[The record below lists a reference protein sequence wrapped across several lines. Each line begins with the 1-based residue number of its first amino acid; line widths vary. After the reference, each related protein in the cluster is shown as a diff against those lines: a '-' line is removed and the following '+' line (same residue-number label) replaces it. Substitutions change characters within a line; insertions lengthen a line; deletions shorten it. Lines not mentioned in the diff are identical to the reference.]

1 MVDSQFELSASM
13 VVEERYERDQEKSF
27 SLLTR
32 PLKNWSG
39 KNLFKL
45 ACAGRADFVNNY
57 CFQSYLDNI
66 WYGEIAVHVPQWKLN
81 CKVNYFLF
89 VWYFTT

>member
-1 MVDSQFELSASM
+1 MVI
-13 VVEERYERDQEKSF
+13 EERYERDQEKSF

-39 KNLFKL
+39 KSLYGL
-45 ACAGRADFVNNY
+45 AFAGEADFIHTY

-66 WYGEIAVHVPQWKLN
+66 WYGEIAVQLPQWKLN
-81 CKVNYFLF
+81 CKVNYDYT
-89 VWYFTT
+89 VVAYFAVDFN